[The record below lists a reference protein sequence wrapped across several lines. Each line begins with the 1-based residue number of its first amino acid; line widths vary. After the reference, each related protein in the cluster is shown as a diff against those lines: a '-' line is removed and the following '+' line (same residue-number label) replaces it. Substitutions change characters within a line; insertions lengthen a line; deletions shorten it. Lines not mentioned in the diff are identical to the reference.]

1 MKPAPFTYHRA
12 EAAAHATEV
21 LAQFGE
27 DARILAGGQSLL
39 PMMSLRIVS
48 PGHLI
53 DISKAAD
60 LGAVEAGTGGLD
72 VGAAA
77 TYRRVAE
84 HGAIKQFPIIARAIA
99 HVGHEP
105 IRNRGTVVGSIAH
118 NDPAG
123 ELPAVAL
130 VTGAEVRLR
139 SVRGSRS
146 VPIDDFLT
154 EAYTTTIAD
163 DELIESIRF
172 PRPEAGS
179 RQGFAEYARRPGDY
193 ASAGVVC
200 QVGYRPDGSV
210 AECRVVTLAGGGGV
224 RRHPAAEARIVSE
237 GGSGLNIEL
246 AAQAT
251 AASSTGESDRY
262 HRRLIQHLAADAF
275 GQAAGLSDR
284 GPHGESTR

>member
-12 EAAAHATEV
+12 ESAAHAAEV

-60 LGAVEAGTGGLD
+60 LMAVEAGADGLT

-77 TYRRVAE
+77 TYTRVAQ
-84 HGAIKQFPIIARAIA
+84 HGAINQFPIISRAIA

-105 IRNRGTVVGSIAH
+105 IRNRGTVVGSVAH

-130 VTGAEVRLR
+130 ATGAEVRLR

-154 EAYTTTIAD
+154 EAYTTTIAE

-172 PRPEAGS
+172 PPPAIGS
-179 RQGFAEYARRPGDY
+179 RQGFAEYARRAGDY

-200 QVGYRPDGSV
+200 HVRYQPDGSV
-210 AECRVVTLAGGGGV
+210 AECRVATFAGGGGV
-224 RRHPAAEARIVSE
+224 RRHRAAEARVVSE
-237 GGSGLNIEL
+237 GNSSLDIGL

-251 AASSTGESDRY
+251 AASATGDGDRY
-262 HRRLIQHLAADAF
+262 HRRLVRHLAADAF
-275 GQAAGLSDR
+275 GQAAPPDR
-284 GPHGESTR
+284 

>member
-21 LAQFGE
+21 LAQFGD

-39 PMMSLRIVS
+39 PMMNLRIVS

-53 DISKAAD
+53 DISRAAD
-60 LGAVEAGTGGLD
+60 LLAVGASADGLE

-84 HGAIKQFPIIARAIA
+84 HGAIKQFPIIARAIG

-130 VTGAEVRLR
+130 ALGAEVRLR
-139 SVRGSRS
+139 SARGRRS
-146 VPIDDFLT
+146 VSIDDFLT
-154 EAYTTTIAD
+154 EAYTTTISE
-163 DELIESIRF
+163 DELVESVRF
-172 PRPEAGS
+172 PRPGP
-179 RQGFAEYARRPGDY
+179 RTGHGFAEYSRRPGDY
-193 ASAGVVC
+193 ASAGVAC
-200 QVGYRPDGSV
+200 QVHYHDSGYV
-210 AECRVVTLAGGGGV
+210 AGCRVATLAGGGSV
-224 RRHPAAEARIVSE
+224 RRHPAAEESITAEGAAGLDIGGAAR
-237 GGSGLNIEL
+237 
-246 AAQAT
+246 AT
-251 AASSTGESDRY
+251 AASAIDERDRY
-262 HRRLIQHLAADAF
+262 HRRLIQHLAAIAF
-275 GQAAGLSDR
+275 GQAASSHRESR
-284 GPHGESTR
+284 GELNR

>member
-21 LAQFGE
+21 LAQFGD

-39 PMMSLRIVS
+39 PMINLRIVS

-53 DISKAAD
+53 DISKTAD
-60 LGAVEAGTGGLD
+60 LLAVEASTDWLT

-84 HGAIKQFPIIARAIA
+84 HGAVNQFPIIARAIA

-130 VTGAEVRLR
+130 VTGATVRLR

-146 VPIDDFLT
+146 VPIDNFLT
-154 EAYTTTIAD
+154 DAYTTTIAD

-172 PRPEAGS
+172 PRPAAGS
-179 RQGFAEYARRPGDY
+179 CQGFAEYARRAGDY

-200 QVGYRPDGSV
+200 QVDYRPDGSV
-210 AECRVVTLAGGGGV
+210 TKCRVATFAGGGGV

-237 GGSGLNIEL
+237 GSSGLNIEL

-251 AASSTGESDRY
+251 AASATSDSDRY
-262 HRRLIQHLAADAF
+262 NRRLIRHLAADAF
-275 GQAAGLSDR
+275 GQAAPPGRGSLEEPDR
-284 GPHGESTR
+284 